1 MEESDSRTN
10 HENGAENKNNSRNG
24 TPTTITY
31 HKLSY
36 TVPIKQGKKTVE
48 KCILDQCTGVLRP
61 GLNAI
66 LGPSGSGKTS
76 LISVLAGAC
85 LLIF

>member
-1 MEESDSRTN
+1 MEENDQRTN
-10 HENGAENKNNSRNG
+10 HENRAANKNNTGN
-24 TPTTITY
+24 TPTTMTY

-36 TVPIKQGKKTVE
+36 TVPVKQGKKTVD

-66 LGPSGSGKTS
+66 LGP
-76 LISVLAGAC
+76 
-85 LLIF
+85 